1 MNSSTDSDSSSEDE
15 VEKARLA
22 EACVSN
28 DYFKGPKKAQKSI
41 NGKKPLDLNSSSAS
55 DIKVQKSKFNG
66 SQFNDDIPEKFDEII
81 SKKIGQYLLEKYSY
95 TYNQPEVNPDYLKN
109 HKKRLKYGIRML
121 ENGEKVGLKQ
131 ESTSNLDIEQPK
143 VKRKSASEQ
152 LQTSLKK
159 KRGKI
164 ESDDLSA
171 CIVSFDFNKNTIQ

>member
-1 MNSSTDSDSSSEDE
+1 M
-15 VEKARLA
+15 
-22 EACVSN
+22 
-28 DYFKGPKKAQKSI
+28 
-41 NGKKPLDLNSSSAS
+41 
-55 DIKVQKSKFNG
+55 
-66 SQFNDDIPEKFDEII
+66 
-81 SKKIGQYLLEKYSY
+81 LEKYSY

-143 VKRKSASEQ
+143 VKEIFCRKFLSANWPIICLEAISSCKISLFRRKSASEQ

>member
-81 SKKIGQYLLEKYSY
+81 GDLRKILG
-95 TYNQPEVNPDYLKN
+95 
-109 HKKRLKYGIRML
+109 M
-121 ENGEKVGLKQ
+121 
-131 ESTSNLDIEQPK
+131 
-143 VKRKSASEQ
+143 
-152 LQTSLKK
+152 
-159 KRGKI
+159 
-164 ESDDLSA
+164 
-171 CIVSFDFNKNTIQ
+171 FDFLNLCFCILSLSFG